1 MNATKTL
8 KKPTK
13 MTTTIR
19 FDSHLR
25 HQAQAFAQS
34 HGIDFSTLVTLSLK
48 TTLQNGI
55 HLNPQ
60 ISDEKYA
67 QYEQLIKDVESGKE
81 KVISYPDFQ
90 SLKKDLLKL

>member
-1 MNATKTL
+1 MNTIKTL

-19 FDSHLR
+19 FDSRLR
-25 HQAQAFAQS
+25 KQVQSFAQS

-55 HLNPQ
+55 HLNPL
-60 ISDEKYA
+60 ISDERYA
-67 QYEQLIKDVESGKE
+67 VYE
-81 KVISYPDFQ
+81 
-90 SLKKDLLKL
+90 